1 MFLKKIIS
9 LKSLQAMIEN
19 ELRNNIQ
26 ALPKVSNNRSSTL
39 GIALSGGGS
48 RAMAFHLGC
57 FRALDDLGYLDKIDH
72 ISSVSGG
79 SLFSALYC
87 YYDEPFSSFDE
98 RVVNVLRSGLQM
110 KIALKYLS
118 PVSLVK
124 ILGTQVISGT
134 TSSVCSI
141 LNRHPFFNLNPPL
154 RRWYSRTNIFI
165 EVLEKELF
173 NGLTVDSKTKN
184 DIDVIINACELST
197 GSAFRFGNRETGNW
211 RFGKVN
217 DNSISLSEAV
227 ACSAAYPLYLPAL
240 DKHYTFQKKDSESD
254 ERVFLTDGGVYDNTG
269 VTCFDPNKDSNYSY
283 NSFKPDYIFAFDAG
297 HGIYG
302 KKSYPY
308 YMISRMNQSYQTT
321 FRKRQDG
328 IKKDLHEYLKSGKI
342 DGFIFSY
349 LGQNDHSLP
358 YQPTDLIRNEQ
369 VTGYPTDFK
378 AMGKRD
384 LELISGRGE
393 QLTRLLIS
401 YYNPVV

>member
-1 MFLKKIIS
+1 MDQKI
-9 LKSLQAMIEN
+9 KN
-19 ELRNNIQ
+19 
-26 ALPKVSNNRSSTL
+26 KTL
-39 GIALSGGGS
+39 GLALSGGGS
-48 RAMAFHLGC
+48 RAIAFHLGC

-87 YYDEPFSSFDE
+87 YYDEAFSSFDE
-98 RVVNVLRSGLQM
+98 RITSLLLGGLES
-110 KIALKYLS
+110 KSWNKLLLS
-118 PVSLVK
+118 TSLFK
-124 ILGTQVISGT
+124 ILGTQFLAGTSAKLGRIFGISP
-134 TSSVCSI
+134 
-141 LNRHPFFNLNPPL
+141 PFQ
-154 RRWYSRTNIFI
+154 RWYSRTNVFI
-165 EVLEKELF
+165 EVLEQELF
-173 NGLTVDSKTKN
+173 SGLTLESPTKN

-211 RFGKVN
+211 RFRKVK

-227 ACSAAYPLYLPAL
+227 ACSAAYPLFLPAL
-240 DKHYTFQKKDSESD
+240 DKFYSFQRKDLESD
-254 ERVFLTDGGVYDNTG
+254 IRVFLTDGGVYDNTG
-269 VTCFDPNKDSNYSY
+269 VTCFDPDKDSNYSF

-302 KKSYPY
+302 KRSYPY
-308 YMISRMNQSYQTT
+308 YMISRMNQSYQAT

-358 YQPTDLIRNEQ
+358 YLPVDLIRNEQ
-369 VTGYPTDFK
+369 VTGYPTNFK

-401 YYNPVV
+401 HYNPTV

>member
-1 MFLKKIIS
+1 MEGKCNIESKMQDKK
-9 LKSLQAMIEN
+9 
-19 ELRNNIQ
+19 
-26 ALPKVSNNRSSTL
+26 TL
-39 GIALSGGGS
+39 GVALSGGGS

-87 YYDEPFSSFDE
+87 FYDEPFSSFDE
-98 RVVNVLRSGLQM
+98 RVVKVLRSGLQM
-110 KIALKYLS
+110 KIALRYLS

-124 ILGTQVISGT
+124 ILSTQVISGA
-134 TSSVCSI
+134 TSNACRV
-141 LNRHPFFNLNPPL
+141 LNWHPIFNLNPPL
-154 RRWYSRTNIFI
+154 RRWYSRTNVFI
-165 EVLEKELF
+165 KVLEKELF
-173 NGLTVDSKTKN
+173 NGLTLNSKTKN

-197 GSAFRFGNRETGNW
+197 GSAFRFGNQETGNW
-211 RFGKVN
+211 RFGKVD
-217 DNSISLSEAV
+217 DNSIPLSEAV
-227 ACSAAYPLYLPAL
+227 ACSAAYPLFLPAL
-240 DKHYTFQKKDSESD
+240 DKHYTFQKKDIESE

-269 VTCFDPNKDSNYSY
+269 VTCFDPDKDSSYSF

-302 KKSYPY
+302 NRRYPFYMKSRV
-308 YMISRMNQSYQTT
+308 IESYNTT

-349 LGQNDHSLP
+349 LGQNDNALP
-358 YQPTDLIRNEQ
+358 YLPAEFIKNDQ
-369 VTGYPTDFK
+369 VNTYPTNFK
-378 AMGKRD
+378 AMSNED
-384 LELISGRGE
+384 IELISGRGE

-401 YYNPVV
+401 HYNPEL